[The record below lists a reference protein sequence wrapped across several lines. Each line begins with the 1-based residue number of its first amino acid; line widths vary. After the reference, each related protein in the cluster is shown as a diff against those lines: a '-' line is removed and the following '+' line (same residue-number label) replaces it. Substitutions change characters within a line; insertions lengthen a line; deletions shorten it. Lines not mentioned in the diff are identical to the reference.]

1 MLCPWYAT
9 RKASKR
15 QCSPVAVPSRVAPCV
30 NENSTVIRCVSRSS
44 SCLITHDRPCRAAL
58 IRDPLTT
65 ANMPERMHP
74 APPCA
79 MRSDNSVFRRLRPI
93 PSPLGRVSG
102 LRSPLARRWTVDGR
116 VDGRAVC
123 GASHK
128 RLPESQNAFP
138 YTALEPSH
146 LRRVSTSWQAALNAR
161 KGSRRLAKPYASLP
175 FGASGNAKP
184 PVRFTRH
191 VASMVTSEVTFAM
204 GQGSKRSP
212 RCSIH
217 AYSCA
222 LYGAKKSS
230 SMWSS
235 AREERDFL
243 PWFLFIA

>member
-1 MLCPWYAT
+1 MAGNLHACPAAT
-9 RKASKR
+9 R
-15 QCSPVAVPSRVAPCV
+15 
-30 NENSTVIRCVSRSS
+30 
-44 SCLITHDRPCRAAL
+44 
-58 IRDPLTT
+58 
-65 ANMPERMHP
+65 
-74 APPCA
+74 PPW
-79 MRSDNSVFRRLRPI
+79 SDNSVCRRLRPI

-102 LRSPLARRWTVDGR
+102 LCSPLARRWTVDGR
-116 VDGRAVC
+116 AVC
-123 GASHK
+123 GAFHK
-128 RLPESQNAFP
+128 RLRESQNAFP
-138 YTALEPSH
+138 YRLEPSH

-161 KGSRRLAKPYASLP
+161 KGSRRLAEPYASLP

-191 VASMVTSEVTFAM
+191 VASTSEVTFAI

>member
-1 MLCPWYAT
+1 MT
-9 RKASKR
+9 
-15 QCSPVAVPSRVAPCV
+15 VPAGP
-30 NENSTVIRCVSRSS
+30 RSS
-44 SCLITHDRPCRAAL
+44 E
-58 IRDPLTT
+58 IRSH
-65 ANMPERMHP
+65 AMPERMHP

-79 MRSDNSVFRRLRPI
+79 MWSDNSVFRRLRPI

-116 VDGRAVC
+116 AVC
-123 GASHK
+123 GAFHK

-138 YTALEPSH
+138 YRLEPSH

-161 KGSRRLAKPYASLP
+161 KGSRRLAEPYASLP

-184 PVRFTRH
+184 PVRFTGH
-191 VASMVTSEVTFAM
+191 VASTSEVTFAI

>member
-1 MLCPWYAT
+1 MC
-9 RKASKR
+9 
-15 QCSPVAVPSRVAPCV
+15 APCV
-30 NENSTVIRCVSRSS
+30 CDRTRNRTVRANDSAHLFPEPCGTVCKLKLDCNTVRFKKFVMS
-44 SCLITHDRPCRAAL
+44 HDRPCRAAL
-58 IRDPLTT
+58 IRDPLTPPCPGSNGRT
-65 ANMPERMHP
+65 HAPHP
-74 APPCA
+74 HRPCA

-102 LRSPLARRWTVDGR
+102 LRSPLARRWT

-161 KGSRRLAKPYASLP
+161 KGSRRLAEPYASLP

-191 VASMVTSEVTFAM
+191 VASVVTS
-204 GQGSKRSP
+204 
-212 RCSIH
+212 
-217 AYSCA
+217 
-222 LYGAKKSS
+222 
-230 SMWSS
+230 
-235 AREERDFL
+235 
-243 PWFLFIA
+243 